1 MVQHWQ
7 EILPIDRYVVNAN
20 GLLHDY
26 DRKVLTF
33 LYQPLIGSACFSLYM
48 TLWAELEEN
57 RLWSKPNSHHS
68 LMNFMEMGL
77 NKIYQARIKLEAI
90 GLLKV
95 YEKKSENSRAF
106 IYELIPPLTP
116 EQFFLDGML
125 NIYLYRKIGKSQYL
139 RLKRFFSEEKAE
151 SKEDYHEVTK
161 EFQDVFLSS
170 HVDSFTYHAET
181 DEITE
186 MKDFDFIGRH
196 DQPSIQIR
204 DDLFNFELLSAGLN
218 ESLIPKKALT
228 KKVKNAIS
236 NLAFLY
242 DIDVLQMKNIVISAV
257 TEDNEIN
264 IEELRKS
271 ARDWYQFQYNDKLPS
286 LVDRTQP
293 VIHQTQKDEP
303 KTKEEENLRYVET
316 TSPRQFLKDIS
327 GGAEPSKSDLQ
338 IVEDVM
344 FQQKLMPGVINV
356 LLQYVMLKSDMKL
369 TKAYVEKIASH
380 WARKKIKT
388 AKEAF
393 ELAKSEHRQY
403 TEWAEGKKK
412 PNPSA
417 AKKKPIRTEML
428 PDWFNE
434 TADSSSLPKENES
447 IEEQELKKQELEEI
461 LKKMRSGG

>member
-1 MVQHWQ
+1 MVHHWQ

-33 LYQPLIGSACFSLYM
+33 LYQPLIGTACFSLYM

-57 RLWSKPNSHHS
+57 RLWSTPTTHHS
-68 LMNFMEMGL
+68 LMNFMDMGL
-77 NKIYQARIKLEAI
+77 NMIYQARIKLEAI

-106 IYELIPPLTP
+106 IYELLPPLTP

-125 NIYLYRKIGKSQYL
+125 NVYLYRKIGKNQYL
-139 RLKRFFSEEKAE
+139 RLKRFFSEDKAE
-151 SKEDYHEVTK
+151 NKEDYQEVTK
-161 EFQDVFLSS
+161 EFQDVFASS
-170 HVDSFTYHAET
+170 HVDSLAYR
-181 DEITE
+181 TE
-186 MKDFDFIGRH
+186 ELTNESDFIGRH
-196 DQPSIQIR
+196 EKSGIQIR
-204 DDLFNFELLSAGLN
+204 DDLFNFELLEAGLN
-218 ESLIPKKALT
+218 ESLVPKKALT

-236 NLAFLY
+236 NLSFLY
-242 DIDVLQMKNIVISAV
+242 EIDVIQMKNIVISAL
-257 TEDNEIN
+257 TEDSEIN

-286 LVDRTQP
+286 LVDRTQSL
-293 VIHQTQKDEP
+293 IHRTQKDEP

-369 TKAYVEKIASH
+369 TKSYVEKIASH

-412 PNPSA
+412 PNSSA
-417 AKKKPIRTEML
+417 GKKKPIRTEML

-434 TADSSSLPKENES
+434 TDNTNPQPKENES
-447 IEEQELKKQELEEI
+447 VEEQELKKQELEEI